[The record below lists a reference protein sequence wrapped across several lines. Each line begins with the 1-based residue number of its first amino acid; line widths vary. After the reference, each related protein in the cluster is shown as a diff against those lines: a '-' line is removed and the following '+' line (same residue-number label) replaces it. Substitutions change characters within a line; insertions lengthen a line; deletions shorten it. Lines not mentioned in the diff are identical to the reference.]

1 MEKEG
6 GAWLE
11 PERIGLM
18 GGSFNPIHLA
28 HIYVAREAAREAAIG
43 RVLFLPT
50 GNPPHKRENLAPAGH
65 RLMMVRLALAREAD
79 LVPSDIEMHRD
90 GTVYTVDTLALLRE
104 RMPRAEFCYI
114 VGEDTLYDL
123 LNWREPDRV
132 FQLCRFLVFRRL
144 GSRPEE
150 AAQMLA
156 ELKSRGAKFEFLS
169 AQPRELSSTWIRARL
184 GAGREPE
191 GLDPAVAEYIRVMG
205 LYGVAPSPPGFDAHM
220 ERLASSMSIGRLSHT
235 LCVAYAARRL
245 AAIHGEDAQAAALA
259 GLLHDCAKGMDL
271 KSMQA
276 YAAERQMRVEPSILS
291 SGSLLHAAVGAE
303 LARGTYGVR
312 DERVLRAIAGHT
324 LGNVPMTRLDMILYL
339 ADKIEPDR
347 ENYPGLEE
355 IRELSQKDLRGAVLL
370 SLARTAEYVRERG
383 KSLHPA
389 TERTMAWLRE
399 SRENQI
405 AEDAKEGNA

>member
-28 HIYVAREAAREAAIG
+28 HIYAAREAAREAAID

-50 GNPPHKRENLAPAGH
+50 GSPPHKRENLAPAEH
-65 RLMMVRLALAREAD
+65 RLMMVRLALAGEAD
-79 LVPSDIEMHRD
+79 FVPSDIEMHRE

-104 RMPRAEFCYI
+104 RMPRAEFYYI
-114 VGEDTLYDL
+114 IGEDTLYDL
-123 LNWREPDRV
+123 PNWREPDRV
-132 FQLCRFLVFRRL
+132 FGMCRFLVCPRP
-144 GSRPEE
+144 GSRAE
-150 AAQMLA
+150 ASAGALRE
-156 ELKSRGAKFEFLS
+156 ELKRRGAKFEFLS
-169 AQPRELSSTWIRARL
+169 AKEWKLSSTWIRAQL
-184 GAGREPE
+184 EAGREPE
-191 GLDPAVAEYIRVMG
+191 GIDPAVAEYIKVMG
-205 LYGVAPSPPGFDAHM
+205 LYGVAPSPWGFDAHM
-220 ERLASSMSIGRLSHT
+220 GKLASSMSIGRLHHT
-235 LCVAYAARRL
+235 LCVAYEARRL
-245 AAIHGEDAQAAALA
+245 ASLHGEDTEAAALA

-276 YAAERQMRVEPSILS
+276 YAAERQMRVEPSLLS
-291 SGSLLHAAVGAE
+291 SGSLLHAEVGAE
-303 LARGTYGVR
+303 LAREAYGVR

-339 ADKIEPDR
+339 ADKMAPDR

-370 SLARTAEYVRERG
+370 SLTRTADYVRERG
-383 KSLHPA
+383 KALHPA
-389 TERTMAWLRE
+389 TERTIKWLRDLQ
-399 SRENQI
+399 NQ
-405 AEDAKEGNA
+405 